1 MAAINTILRVQDRF
15 SATFRRYNTGLRE
28 AARNQQQMND
38 NMQRGSLAAD
48 GLTGKI
54 KNLAGAYLGLQ
65 GAAKLANLSDEMTL
79 TRARLNLITGDLEK
93 TLALQNQ
100 IYAAAE
106 RSRGSY
112 MNLQSVVGSLGNQ
125 AGDAFGNTDEII
137 QFSENLSKM
146 FKTSGLDSTGISST
160 MYNLTQSLSS
170 GKLLGND
177 YRIIKQNA
185 PQMVKYLEQYYD
197 VSRAKLDEMVTAGQ
211 VSAQGIKNA
220 MLAATDDINKKFDS
234 MPMTWADV
242 WQSIQNRFIRSVQ
255 PILNGISFMAQH
267 WEQIEPIVWGVA
279 GAVTAYILISNAAT
293 IAEYAMAAAT
303 AVKNTVLFA
312 AAVATYAYAAATGNA
327 TLAQYALNT
336 AMNLNPIGLII
347 TLIGIGIVFIYKWVK
362 AVGGLQV
369 AWQIVWNAIA
379 SFTGDIIGN
388 ILMKIQNF
396 INKAIG
402 LINLFISACNK
413 VAGTSF
419 EAISGVTFATQFQM
433 DHETANQRRAETLA
447 KLQNAAGKDNS
458 LNWQQMITN
467 TGNTAASTAKTA
479 DAVSKTS
486 EDLKWL
492 RAIAERQAVN
502 QFTTAEI
509 KVDMGGIVNTV
520 NSNMDLDGMV
530 TYLEDTLTERMN
542 AIAEGTHI

>member
-1 MAAINTILRVQDRF
+1 MAAINTKLRVQDRF

-65 GAAKLANLSDEMTL
+65 GAAKLVNLSDEMTL

-93 TLALQNQ
+93 TLALQEK

-112 MNLQSVVGSLGNQ
+112 MDLQSVVGSLGNT
-125 AGDAFGNTDEII
+125 AGDAFANTDEVI

-146 FKTSGLDSTGISST
+146 FKTSGMDSTGISST

-242 WQSIQNRFIRSVQ
+242 WQSIQNRFTRSVQ
-255 PILNGISFMAQH
+255 PILDGISFMAQH

-279 GAVTAYILISNAAT
+279 GAVTAYLLISNAAT

-303 AVKNTVLFA
+303 AVKNTVLLA
-312 AAVATYAYAAATGNA
+312 AGIATYAYAAATGNA

-336 AMNLNPIGLII
+336 AMSLSPIGLIL
-347 TLIGIGIVFIYKWVK
+347 TLIGIGIAFIYKWVK
-362 AVGGLQV
+362 AVGGLRV

-419 EAISGVTFATQFQM
+419 EAISGVTFATQFQV
-433 DHETANQRRAETLA
+433 DHEAANQRRAETLA
-447 KLQNAAGKDNS
+447 KLQSNAGKDNS

-492 RAIAERQAVN
+492 RDIAERQAVN
-502 QFTTAEI
+502 RFTTAEI
-509 KVDMGGIVNTV
+509 KVDMGGIRNTV

-530 TYLEDTLTERMN
+530 SYLEDTLTERMN